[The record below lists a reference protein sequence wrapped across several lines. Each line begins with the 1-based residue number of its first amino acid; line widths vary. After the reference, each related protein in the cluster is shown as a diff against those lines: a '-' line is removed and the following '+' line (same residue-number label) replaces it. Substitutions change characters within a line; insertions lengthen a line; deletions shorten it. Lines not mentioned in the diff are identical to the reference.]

1 MAGRYYI
8 TKLAGKVPAGELYL
22 ALDAS
27 DKSKVTE
34 FHLLRY
40 KREFC
45 ANDAFVAALEAEV
58 AVELSLAH
66 AQILRIHDFG
76 TWEGLCFLV
85 YEKFASASLREL
97 LAAQAEAGGGTDPLV
112 VAAVAAQLLDV
123 LIYTHGIPEATGGRK
138 AAVFQAGFSPE
149 CVDLDGG
156 GSLKAR
162 GFLRAG
168 GVARP
173 NFLDMALGRMPYL
186 APAIWEGG
194 APTARTDLWSLGALL
209 FELITG
215 QPPPKGGAQV
225 AGLRADLPRELEQF
239 VARLLGSDAPFST
252 AAEAKAGLEK
262 ALFTLGLKAGPGDLA
277 AWHRGLLRQGVKPI
291 KEAKESQRNV
301 IAEVVA
307 SRRLLSAAAAEA
319 EAKAH
324 PVEVSEAPEAPRRE
338 EPKPQ
343 APATTW
349 EKSATYREAPSS
361 EEEDRAAARALKIK
375 TALHFAGAA
384 GLVLALAAGCWLA
397 WYIYLREPPLPEG
410 GFEAA
415 SRPREL
421 QAVLAFE
428 GGGVVTVQG
437 VRNDPK
443 LAFGA
448 PGTGFACEFLV
459 APDDD
464 APASTS
470 EGEFSDRHNYV
481 QCPAG
486 PDSQKFVRVAT
497 KEEAPR
503 RSNSVPRRASL
514 SWRQLLGPD
523 LLKTRVAWIYRYSCD
538 RTFVEG
544 EGVSKNGEVSC
555 PPSQTL
561 NLLHAT
567 YYYYTRWTEEE
578 RRSADPVPVATD
590 SVCGLAS
597 YSAWRCLDNNKQLL
611 FGLYSRE
618 EAPFTLP
625 VSLMRA
631 PVGENLMSVVGYAAE
646 PDASGLCPV
655 GLVKARQWTATPPTI
670 APGEEGGVHST
681 FLNDTGELSNRA
693 IEGQEPK
700 PFVITRQKARNPCD
714 GKGSC
719 AFVSYDE
726 PVTAHRSGYAPGG
739 ELCVIPSSMEQALL
753 GDETR
758 GTGGGVTEKPTVATV
773 HVKTKLTDYEVL
785 VNGQKVPVKNNSFPV
800 RLRQDLSIEVYKPG
814 FRRVKVKLPALLT
827 TESQQIEAEAV
838 EVPLGEV
845 DLATFPPADATFWL
859 GEEKIFSG
867 QTPVNEKL
875 PAGNYRVRLVNTKI
889 GADVEIQ
896 LRIQEGKT
904 TSVDQLLK
912 GTK

>member
-8 TKLAGKVPAGELYL
+8 TRLAGKVPAGELYL
-22 ALDAS
+22 ALDAA

-58 AVELSLAH
+58 AVELTLSH
-66 AQILRIHDFG
+66 PQILRIHDFG

-85 YEKFASASLREL
+85 YEKFPSASLLEL
-97 LAAQAEAGGGTDPLV
+97 LEAQKQAGASTDPLA
-112 VAAVAAQLLDV
+112 VAAVAIQLLDV
-123 LIYTHGIPEATGGRK
+123 LIYTHGIPAATGGRK

-156 GSLKAR
+156 GLLKVR
-162 GFLRAG
+162 GFVRAG

-186 APAIWEGG
+186 APEIWEGG
-194 APTARTDLWSLGALL
+194 APSPRSDLWSLGALL

-215 QPPPKGGAQV
+215 QPHPKGGAPV
-225 AGLRADLPRELEQF
+225 AGLRADIPRELEQF
-239 VARLLGSDAPFST
+239 VARLLGAGTPFAS

-262 ALFTLGLKAGPGDLA
+262 ALFTLSLKAGPGDLA
-277 AWHRGLLRQGVKPI
+277 AWHRGVPRLGIKPI

-301 IAEVVA
+301 IAEITA
-307 SRRLLSAAAAEA
+307 SRRLLSVGAAEA
-319 EAKAH
+319 EAKAR
-324 PVEVSEAPEAPRRE
+324 PVELAEAGEAPRKE
-338 EPKPQ
+338 AQKPQ

-361 EEEDRAAARALKIK
+361 EEEDRAAARALKMR

-384 GLVLALAAGCWLA
+384 GLVLLLVAGCWLA
-397 WYIYLREPPLPEG
+397 WYTYLREPPVPEG
-410 GFEAA
+410 GADIP
-415 SRPREL
+415 SRPRDL

-428 GGGVVTVQG
+428 AGGTVTVQG
-437 VRNDPK
+437 VRNDPARA
-443 LAFGA
+443 LGA
-448 PGTGFACEFLV
+448 PDAKFNCEFLV

-464 APASTS
+464 EPASRA
-470 EGEFSDRHNYV
+470 EGEFSAKLNYV

-486 PDSQKFVRVAT
+486 PDGQKFVRVAT
-497 KEEAPR
+497 AGDSPK
-503 RSNSVPRRASL
+503 RSNSVPRRSSL

-523 LLKTRVAWIYRYSCD
+523 HLKDRVAWIYRYSCD
-538 RTFVEG
+538 RSFVEG
-544 EGVSKNGEVSC
+544 EGVSKEGELSC

-567 YYYYTRWTEEE
+567 YHYYSRWSEEE
-578 RRSADPVPVATD
+578 RKSPDPIPVATD
-590 SVCGLAS
+590 SACGLAS
-597 YSAWRCLDNNKQLL
+597 FSAWRCLDGSKILL

-646 PDASGLCPV
+646 PDAQGLCPV
-655 GLVKARQWTATPPTI
+655 GLVKVRQWTATPPTL
-670 APGEEGGVHST
+670 APVEGSGAHST
-681 FLNDTGELSNRA
+681 FRNDTGELSNRV
-693 IEGQEPK
+693 IEPQEPK
-700 PFVITRQKARNPCD
+700 AFVITRQKARNPCD

-719 AFVSYDE
+719 AFVSYEE
-726 PVTAHRSGYAPGG
+726 PAPAHTSGYSPGG
-739 ELCVIPSSMEQALL
+739 ELCVIPPSMEQAAS

-758 GTGGGVTEKPTVATV
+758 GTGGGVAEKPTEATV
-773 HVKTKLTDYEVL
+773 HVKTRLTDYEVH
-785 VNGQKVPVKNNSFPV
+785 VNGQKVPVRNNSFPV
-800 RLRQDLSIEVYKPG
+800 RLRQELTIEVHKPG
-814 FRRVKVKLPALLT
+814 FKRVKVQLPALLT
-827 TESQQIEAEAV
+827 TESQTIEAEAV

-845 DLATFPPADATFWL
+845 DLATFPAAEATFWL
-859 GEEKIFSG
+859 GNEKVFTG
-867 QTPVNEKL
+867 QTPVKEKL
-875 PAGNYRVRLVNTKI
+875 PAGQYRVRLVNTKI
-889 GADVEIQ
+889 GADTEIQ
-896 LRIQEGKT
+896 LKIQEGKT
-904 TSVDQLLK
+904 TSVDHLLK